1 MDRKNSQNGVRMS
14 QRCSAVSFGILGCAD
29 DRCPLC
35 ADGISEDLILEI
47 ISAAA
52 ELSKPVSA
60 NQFLDMIEDGGE
72 GPSQPS

>member
-1 MDRKNSQNGVRMS
+1 MTEKY
-14 QRCSAVSFGILGCAD
+14 AD
-29 DRCPLC
+29 DRYPCCTEEIP
-35 ADGISEDLILEI
+35 ENLILEI

-60 NQFLDMIEDGGE
+60 SQFFDMIEDGGE